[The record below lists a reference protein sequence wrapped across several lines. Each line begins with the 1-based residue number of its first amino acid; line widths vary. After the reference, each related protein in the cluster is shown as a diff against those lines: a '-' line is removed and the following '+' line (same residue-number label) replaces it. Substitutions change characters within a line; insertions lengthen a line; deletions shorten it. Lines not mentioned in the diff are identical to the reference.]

1 MISLPSKWIQANK
14 LDKGDEIEL
23 EEKNNI
29 LTVSLNPTAKTKETE
44 ITLHST
50 TESAMRTILTNV
62 YREGYDKVKVNL
74 PNKEALKTVEKLV
87 SMQLLGFEV
96 IKKTEKTCFIE
107 NITEPSKDQFENIFS
122 KMILNI
128 EELFDL
134 SKSALEGGKYE
145 GFIQTEEKIKQFD
158 NFCRRIISKESVERE
173 DLQLAFHQE
182 LVHAQRNLY
191 YLLLFMSKNK
201 TKAGKPELEMLEECK
216 KMFNMLKETYYT
228 RNMETI
234 EKLHDIQ
241 AAIYK
246 KGYALLLKPS
256 TNSVVLYHL
265 LNATR
270 GFYLASSPLIA
281 FAL

>member
-1 MISLPSKWIQANK
+1 MISLPTKWIKENK
-14 LDKGDEIEL
+14 LDKGDEINL
-23 EEKNNI
+23 EEKGDS
-29 LTVSLNPTAKTKETE
+29 LTISLNPETKIKETE
-44 ITLHST
+44 VTIHSS

-62 YREGYDKVKVNL
+62 YRAGYDKVKVNVQ
-74 PNKEALKTVEKLV
+74 NNEELKIVEKLV
-87 SMQLLGFEV
+87 SRQLLGFEI
-96 IKKTEKTCFIE
+96 IKKGDKFCLIE
-107 NITEPSKDQFENIFS
+107 NITEPSKDQFNNIFS

-134 SKSALEGGKYE
+134 CKIAFDGGKFE

-158 NFCRRIISKESVERE
+158 NFCRRIISKEHIEHE

-182 LVHAQRNLY
+182 VVHAQRNLY
-191 YLLLFMSKNK
+191 YLLLFISKNK
-201 TKAGKPELEMLEECK
+201 IKAGKAELEMLGECK
-216 KMFNMLKETYYT
+216 RMFDLLKECYAS
-228 RNMETI
+228 RKIELI

-241 AAIYK
+241 ADIYK
-246 KGYALLLKPS
+246 KGYALLSKS
-256 TNSVVLYHL
+256 NTNSIILHNL